1 MGHGDIDIHGMDGR
15 MDAIRLEQMLNL
27 PARRAMIGQAGRLPG
42 VRSCSSAHC
51 GRRMA
56 SRRLRTGTICHVLRE
71 DVYLAEAIPA
81 PVRAQAIEECI
92 ATVVRIPRGAWAGHR
107 TNSLPDGIGLLV
119 LEGLL
124 IRHVGVGGSF
134 GAELLGEGDLL
145 RPWQEPDKP
154 MLPHAVGW
162 RVLQPVRVA
171 VLDREGARRLARYPE
186 LTGRLVAR
194 EVERSRTLAINMAI
208 VGHARVHVRI
218 HMLLW
223 HFADRWGYARPEGT
237 MLPLPLT
244 HDVLAELVAARR
256 PTVSTAL
263 ARLANSELVYAK
275 KEGWLLSGEPPGAL
289 PEA

>member
-1 MGHGDIDIHGMDGR
+1 
-15 MDAIRLEQMLNL
+15 
-27 PARRAMIGQAGRLPG
+27 
-42 VRSCSSAHC
+42 
-51 GRRMA
+51 MA
-56 SRRLRTGTICHVLRE
+56 SRRLRTGTICHVLSE

-81 PVRAQAIEECI
+81 PVRPQAIEECI

-107 TNSLPDGIGLLV
+107 TNTLPDGIGLLV

-124 IRHVGVGGSF
+124 IRHVGVSGSF

-171 VLDREGARRLARYPE
+171 VLDREAARRLARYPE

-194 EVERSRTLAINMAI
+194 ELERSRTLAINMAI
-208 VGHARVHVRI
+208 VGHARVDMRI

-244 HDVLAELVAARR
+244 HEVLAELVAARR

>member
-1 MGHGDIDIHGMDGR
+1 
-15 MDAIRLEQMLNL
+15 
-27 PARRAMIGQAGRLPG
+27 
-42 VRSCSSAHC
+42 
-51 GRRMA
+51 
-56 SRRLRTGTICHVLRE
+56 
-71 DVYLAEAIPA
+71 
-81 PVRAQAIEECI
+81 
-92 ATVVRIPRGAWAGHR
+92 
-107 TNSLPDGIGLLV
+107 
-119 LEGLL
+119 
-124 IRHVGVGGSF
+124 
-134 GAELLGEGDLL
+134 
-145 RPWQEPDKP
+145 

-171 VLDREGARRLARYPE
+171 VLDREAARRLARYPE

-208 VGHARVHVRI
+208 VGQPRVDVRI

-237 MLPLPLT
+237 LLPLPLT
-244 HDVLAELVAARR
+244 HEVLAELVAARR

-289 PEA
+289 PRRRAH